1 MFNDVTNDNIDKY
14 LESGQLKRI
23 YLISPDYFGGS
34 EGIENQFIGTPDA
47 EKEKQLSDN
56 ELYNAL
62 KNGKKVNHAWFCGFF
77 PYDTPEYT
85 CIVFAEDAVSGSATC
100 APLFKKIADAI
111 NNLK

>member
-62 KNGKKVNHAWFCGFF
+62 KNGKKVSNFHIDLDYEKTSKSVV
-77 PYDTPEYT
+77 P
-85 CIVFAEDAVSGSATC
+85 
-100 APLFKKIADAI
+100 KKITVIAMIDGEDYRRVI
-111 NNLK
+111 EIW